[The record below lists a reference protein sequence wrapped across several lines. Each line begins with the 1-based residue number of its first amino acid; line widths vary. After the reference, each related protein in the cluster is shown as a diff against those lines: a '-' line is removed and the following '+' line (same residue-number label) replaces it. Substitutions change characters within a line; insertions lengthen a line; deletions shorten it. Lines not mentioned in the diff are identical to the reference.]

1 MRGAPTIDRLEVSA
15 YKVPTA
21 SKESDGTLAWDHTVL
36 VLVEASAGGVSGT
49 GWSYADAATARLVR
63 DTLAD
68 GVKGKSAWDVAG
80 CWQAMVDQIRNHGRP
95 GVASMAISAVDTA
108 LWDLKARLLELPLV
122 SLFGQVHE
130 AIALYGSGGFTSY
143 SIDELQ
149 KQLGGWAREGFTRVK
164 MKVGREPEKDPERVR
179 AAREA
184 IGPRV
189 ELFVDANGAYGR
201 KLALWEAE
209 RFAAFGVAWFEEP
222 VSSDDLSGLHLVRDR
237 APAGMAIA
245 AGEYGYDLP
254 YFERMLAAESVDV
267 LQADG
272 TRCGGHT
279 AMLRV
284 GGICEARCMPL
295 SAHCAPALHAHVACA
310 IPQMKHIEYFFDH
323 VRIENLL
330 FEGTLQPVGGKLR
343 PDLSRPGH
351 GMTFKKKDAQKF
363 AL

>member
-1 MRGAPTIDRLEVSA
+1 MRAPKIERLEVSA
-15 YKVPTA
+15 YKVPTE
-21 SKESDGTLAWDHTVL
+21 SKESDGTLEWDSTVL
-36 VLVEASAGGVSGT
+36 VLVEASAGSQTGV
-49 GWSYADAATARLVR
+49 GWSYADASTARMVR
-63 DTLAD
+63 DTLAEQ
-68 GVKGKSAWDVAG
+68 VKGKSAYDVAR
-80 CWQAMVDQIRNHGRP
+80 CWQAMVDRIRNYGRP

-108 LWDLKARLLELPLV
+108 LWDLKARLLDLPLV

-130 AIALYGSGGFTSY
+130 AIGLYGSGGFTSY
-143 SIDELQ
+143 SIGELQ
-149 KQLGGWAREGFTRVK
+149 KQLGGWAKQGFTRVK
-164 MKVGREPEKDPERVR
+164 MKVGREPAADPDRVR

-184 IGPRV
+184 IGAKV
-189 ELFVDANGAYGR
+189 ELFVDANGAYDR

-209 RFAAFGVAWFEEP
+209 RFAAAGVSWFEEP
-222 VSSDDLSGLHLVRDR
+222 VSSDDLAGLHMLRDR

-267 LQADG
+267 LQADA
-272 TRCGGHT
+272 TRCGGFT

-284 GGICEARCMPL
+284 GALCEARCMPL
-295 SAHCAPALHAHVACA
+295 SAHCAPGLHAHVACA
-310 IPQMKHIEYFFDH
+310 IPQMKHIEFFFDH
-323 VRIENLL
+323 ARLENML
-330 FEGTLQPVGGKLR
+330 FDGTLQPEHGRLR